1 MRRLL
6 LATVLFAALRAAAQ
20 PVPPP
25 PQLEP
30 IPEPPPAVGLD
41 AEQPGPGPTI
51 TPGAQTEEYLAPDG
65 TRYVRVVEPNGWEY
79 HLVESL
85 PGEPGGAQT
94 VTGDSG
100 VRVPM
105 WSIME
110 W

>member
-6 LATVLFAALRAAAQ
+6 STTVLLAAFAVAAQ

-41 AEQPGPGPTI
+41 TEPATPGPTI
-51 TPGAQTEEYLAPDG
+51 TPGAKTETYITPDG
-65 TRYVRVVEPNGWEY
+65 TRYVRVTEPNGWEY
-79 HLVESL
+79 HLIEGQ

-105 WSIME
+105 WSILE